1 MVNIEEIMD
10 MLDWNQPIEIQ
21 KQGIALAKSINT
33 IVPFI
38 QPLTPKY
45 SKNVWDNCALVISC
59 ENDEVLKPHLSEL
72 LEWLQDMNWPG
83 AYRIHDRL
91 LEYSDNDSISSAI
104 RDCIKKAKNSADN
117 PWKEVLEDFWNEYC
131 QNLNK

>member
-1 MVNIEEIMD
+1 MINIEEIMD
-10 MLDWNQPIEIQ
+10 MLDWNQPVEIQ

-59 ENDEVLKPHLSEL
+59 ESDEVLKPHLSKL
-72 LEWLQDMNWPG
+72 LEWLHDMNWPG
-83 AYRIHDRL
+83 AEIIFNRL
-91 LEYSDNDSISSAI
+91 LKVTDPELLIDYNLCLSN
-104 RDCIKKAKNSADN
+104 AKHSGDK
-117 PWKEVLEDFWNEYC
+117 PWEEALDDFWREYC
-131 QNLNK
+131 KKHNK